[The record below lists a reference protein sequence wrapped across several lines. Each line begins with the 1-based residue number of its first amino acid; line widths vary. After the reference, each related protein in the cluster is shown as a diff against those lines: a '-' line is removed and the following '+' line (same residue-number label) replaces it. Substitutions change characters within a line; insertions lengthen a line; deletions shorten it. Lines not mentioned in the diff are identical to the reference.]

1 MKSRNLKDLRSAI
14 ERNEALY
21 LTLDNYSL
29 RQQVW
34 QTLVYLRSILKDT
47 KRARN

>member
-1 MKSRNLKDLRSAI
+1 MKSRNLEELGPAI
-14 ERNEALY
+14 ERNETLY

-34 QTLVYLRSILKDT
+34 QKPGLP
-47 KRARN
+47 A